1 MSPTFLVL
9 YIIITVF
16 AIVSIVLYG
25 SQPSKSLGWLL
36 IIIGLPFAGVL
47 LYVMFGINRREFK
60 IFTLKDAQKR
70 KLYDQ
75 THHHKNS
82 KHKDSFFTSKI
93 AAKIATMV
101 TNSAGYIPY
110 EGNEVTILSDGK
122 QTFDKI
128 FEALEKAEEFIHVQ
142 YYIIDEGELWDKFV
156 AIFERKLA
164 QGVEIRIIYDAI
176 GSLNLK
182 RSTVKRLRKMGIKMY
197 ALSPLQFGSILFTLN
212 YRNHRK
218 ILIIDGHT
226 GFTGGVNISDKYI
239 KSHSKLGVWDDEH
252 LCLQGPVVN
261 SLHKIFIKDY
271 FFASEQKDLSTERYL
286 KDIPKQGDKIV
297 QIVSSGPDSKNS
309 SIMQH
314 YMALINLA
322 EHHILIANPY
332 FIPSRPV
339 LESIKMA
346 ALSGVKVHILVPKYS
361 DSKLAKNSMFSYFT
375 EMLSVGVQIH
385 LSEEFLHSKLIAID
399 NEIVSVG
406 SGNFDHRSFEQNFEA
421 NALIYNAE
429 ISKKISDEFL
439 SDCKA
444 STLLTLEEHKN
455 RPLYDKFVEGLARL
469 FSPLL

>member
-1 MSPTFLVL
+1 MSPTFLIL
-9 YIIITVF
+9 YIIINIC
-16 AIVSIVLYG
+16 AIISIVLYG

-47 LYVMFGINRREFK
+47 FYVMFGINRREFK

-75 THHHKNS
+75 THQAVNLKN
-82 KHKDSFFTSKI
+82 KDAFFTSKKQS
-93 AAKIATMV
+93 KIATMV
-101 TNSAGYIPY
+101 TNSCGYIPH
-110 EGNEVTILSDGK
+110 EGNEVTILSGGQ

-128 FEALEKAEEFIHVQ
+128 FEVLALAKKFIHVQ
-142 YYIIDEGELWDKFV
+142 YYIIDEGELFDKFI
-156 AIFERKLA
+156 AIFKEKIA
-164 QGVEIRIIYDAI
+164 EGVEVRVIYDAI
-176 GSLNLK
+176 GSISLK
-182 RSTVKRLRKMGIKMY
+182 RSTVKILREIGVEIY
-197 ALSPLQFGSILFTLN
+197 ALSPLKFGSILFTLN

-218 ILIIDGHT
+218 ILIVDGHT

-239 KSHSKLGVWDDEH
+239 KSNSKLGVWDDEH
-252 LCLQGPVVN
+252 ICLEGPVVN
-261 SLHKIFIKDY
+261 SLHKIFIKDFY
-271 FFASEQKDLSTERYL
+271 FASNQKDLSTHKYL
-286 KDIPKQGDKIV
+286 VDIPPKGNKVV

-314 YMALINLA
+314 YMAMINLA
-322 EHHILIANPY
+322 EKQILIANPY

-375 EMLSVGVQIH
+375 EMLSVGVMIH
-385 LSEEFLHSKLIAID
+385 LSEEFLHSKFIAID
-399 NEIVSVG
+399 HEIVSVG

-429 ISKKISDEFL
+429 IAKKISTEFL
-439 SDCKA
+439 SDCDA
-444 STLLTLEEHKN
+444 STTLTLEEHQK
-455 RPLYDKFVEGLARL
+455 RPLFDKFVEGLARL